1 MNSRIK
7 KLRKALDLTQQ
18 EFANRIGSVQNTITG
33 YETGR
38 RIPSNQVISLI
49 CKTFNVSETWLR
61 TGEGEMFSPKAS
73 AAMEALARE
82 RGLTHSDFVLIEKF
96 LNLKPESRVA
106 IAEYMLEVAAALNSD
121 DIPLES
127 VTTAKKADIASEVSA
142 YHSDLL
148 ADKKREEKIE
158 AERFGETAKALAMEQ
173 YFSEKKPDAP
183 ASSANGSAA
192 V

>member
-1 MNSRIK
+1 MNNRIK

-18 EFANRIGSVQNTITG
+18 EFAKRIGSVQNTITG

-38 RIPSNQVISLI
+38 RVPSNQVISLI

-96 LNLKPESRVA
+96 LNLKPESRIA

-127 VTTAKKADIASEVSA
+127 VTATQRPDIDFEVSA

-148 ADKKREEKIE
+148 ADKKREDKIK
-158 AERFGETAKALAMEQ
+158 AEQFGEAAKALAMEQ
-173 YFSEKKPDAP
+173 YSSEEKPDAP
-183 ASSANGSAA
+183 ASSANGSVAG
-192 V
+192 

>member
-106 IAEYMLEVAAALNSD
+106 IAEYMLEVAAALSSD

-158 AERFGETAKALAMEQ
+158 AERFGESAKALAIKQ

-183 ASSANGSAA
+183 VSSANESAA

>member
-1 MNSRIK
+1 MNERIK
-7 KLRKALDLTQQ
+7 KLRKALDLTQH
-18 EFANRIGSVQNTITG
+18 EFAKRIGSVQNTITG

-82 RGLTHSDFVLIEKF
+82 RGLTYSDCVLIEKF
-96 LNLKPESRVA
+96 LNLKPESRIT

-121 DIPLES
+121 DIPLGA
-127 VTTAKKADIASEVSA
+127 VTATKRPDIDSEVA
-142 YHSDLL
+142 VYHSDLL
-148 ADKKREEKIE
+148 VDKERKDKLE
-158 AERFGETAKALAMEQ
+158 AGRFGEAAKALAMDQ
-173 YFSEKKPDAP
+173 YSSEKKPDVP
-183 ASSANGSAA
+183 ASSANGSVAG
-192 V
+192 

>member
-7 KLRKALDLTQQ
+7 KLRKALDLTQH

-38 RIPSNQVISLI
+38 RVPSNQVISLI

-82 RGLTHSDFVLIEKF
+82 RGLTHSDYVLIEKF
-96 LNLKPESRVA
+96 LNLKPESRVV
-106 IAEYMLEVAAALNSD
+106 IAEYMLEVAAALNGD

-127 VTTAKKADIASEVSA
+127 VTTAKRPDIASEVST

-148 ADKKREEKIE
+148 VDKRREERIE
-158 AERFGETAKALAMEQ
+158 AERFGEAAKALAMEH
-173 YFSEKKPDAP
+173 YSSEKKPDAL
-183 ASSANGSAA
+183 ASSAKESDVG
-192 V
+192 